1 MCGSDVGRGFYSVW
15 ACAGAMSVG
24 VFIFIFEKKAWN
36 YVYESQRY
44 YVNEIW
50 TKTASGA
57 RLNWLAISTLFVRK
71 RLCKPDSR
79 L

>member
-1 MCGSDVGRGFYSVW
+1 
-15 ACAGAMSVG
+15 MSVG
-24 VFIFIFEKKAWN
+24 GFIFIFEKRMKLRLR
-36 YVYESQRY
+36 VQQY

-71 RLCKPDSR
+71 RL
-79 L
+79 